1 MLGKIYILG
10 AGGMAREVFQIYRS
24 LNRETMI
31 EGFLVNK
38 NIENNQRPINSK
50 LVHDVQSLQFTNEDL
65 LINGIGNPLRKK
77 WIEELKKNGYKFTSA
92 IHSSATLG
100 DELDLGV
107 DLIVGA
113 QTSLTCD
120 IAIGNHVIINAN
132 CSIHHDCI
140 IEDYVTISPG
150 VSIGGRVKIGKGS
163 FIGIG
168 SSIIQNVTVGAGS
181 IIGAGS
187 IVVKDIPSGVL
198 AFGNPAKIIRELNEN
213 DWEELF

>member
-1 MLGKIYILG
+1 MYIGGKNMLGKIYILG

-120 IAIGNHVIINAN
+120 IAIGNQVIINAS
-132 CSIHHDCI
+132 CSIHHDFI
-140 IEDYVTISPG
+140 IEELYYSIATSCLGFTLSSNSTTHLLHHFPVQLKHIPIRITKNDFLKNSVIMQWLQYVRS
-150 VSIGGRVKIGKGS
+150 
-163 FIGIG
+163 
-168 SSIIQNVTVGAGS
+168 N
-181 IIGAGS
+181 
-187 IVVKDIPSGVL
+187 
-198 AFGNPAKIIRELNEN
+198 
-213 DWEELF
+213 LF